1 MTDLNKAT
9 VSPKSG
15 NIVLPRGRM
24 WFCAVAEKFTSR
36 EDKAKGKEGA
46 FVVTSVYPPTVD
58 LAALVTAIKA
68 KAKEK
73 YGEKL
78 PANLKSPIRRCKEV
92 FDKNGDPK
100 YPAEMAEW
108 YQVTANTY
116 KQQPGV
122 VDAKGNPLSKLLPGE
137 STDDVKARLEAEC
150 YSGRW
155 SSKSVSPATYD
166 TDGNRGVKLYLQN
179 VQVLENDEK
188 LGGRNS
194 KAEDDFAPVE
204 VAAAA
209 GATAS
214 AGSADSVF
222 G

>member
-9 VSPKSG
+9 VSEKSG
-15 NIVLPRGRM
+15 NIVLPRGRF
-24 WFCAVAEKFTSR
+24 WFCAVAEKFTSK
-36 EDKAKGKEGA
+36 EDKAKGKDGA
-46 FVVTSVYPPTVD
+46 YVITTCIPPTANLD
-58 LAALVTAIKA
+58 ALVTAVKA
-68 KAKEK
+68 KAVEK
-73 YGEKL
+73 FGAKL
-78 PANLKSPIRRCKEV
+78 PGNLKSPIRRCKDV

-100 YPAEMAEW
+100 YPAEMADW
-108 YQVTANTY
+108 YQVTANTF

-137 STDDVKARLEAEC
+137 STDDVKARLEEEC

-155 SSKSVSPATYD
+155 GSISVNPSAYD
-166 TDGNRGVKLYLQN
+166 TDGNRGIKLYLQN
-179 VQVLENDEK
+179 VQVLDHGEK
-188 LGGRNS
+188 LGGRGA
-194 KAEDDFAPVE
+194 KAEDDFVPVE
-204 VAAAA
+204 VAGA